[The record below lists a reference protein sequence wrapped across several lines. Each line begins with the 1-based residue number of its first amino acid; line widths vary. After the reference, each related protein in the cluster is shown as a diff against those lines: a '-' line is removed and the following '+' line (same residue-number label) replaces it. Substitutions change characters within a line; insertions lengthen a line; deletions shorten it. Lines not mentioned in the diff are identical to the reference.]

1 MIKVTE
7 FNKNNSLVANAIAFA
22 SACHL
27 NQTDKGGNAYILHP
41 LRMMMR
47 LRTDNEELMCV
58 AILHDVMED
67 CGVTEEDLYEIG
79 MSKKVVEA
87 IKLLTRNLDQ
97 SYEMFIEGLRG
108 NLYALLVKRQDLKD
122 NSDLSRTKDIRP
134 KDFER
139 MEKYIKAYLRVEGM
153 LREMGYAV

>member
-1 MIKVTE
+1 MIKTIE
-7 FNKNNSLVANAIAFA
+7 FTKDNSPVANAIAFA

-27 NQTDKGGNAYILHP
+27 DQTDKGGMPYILHP

-67 CGVTEEDLYEIG
+67 CDVTEEHLYEIG

-87 IKLLTRNLDQ
+87 VKLLTRNLDQ

-122 NSDLSRTKDIRP
+122 NSDLSRTKGIRP

-139 MEKYIKAYLRVEGM
+139 MERYIKAYLRVEGM

>member
-1 MIKVTE
+1 
-7 FNKNNSLVANAIAFA
+7 
-22 SACHL
+22 
-27 NQTDKGGNAYILHP
+27 
-41 LRMMMR
+41 
-47 LRTDNEELMCV
+47 
-58 AILHDVMED
+58 
-67 CGVTEEDLYEIG
+67 

-122 NSDLSRTKDIRP
+122 NSDLSRTKGIRP